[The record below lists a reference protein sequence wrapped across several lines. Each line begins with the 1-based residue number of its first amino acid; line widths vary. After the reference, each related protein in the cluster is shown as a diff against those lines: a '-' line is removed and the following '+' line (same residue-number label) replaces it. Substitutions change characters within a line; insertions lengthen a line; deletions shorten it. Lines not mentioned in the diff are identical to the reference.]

1 MQRKTNTKNI
11 LTIIFH
17 TNLQQVIKFSRKRKK
32 CHKQNM
38 DKKYKNNKNAKN
50 YFFLQKFVIKKS

>member
-38 DKKYKNNKNAKN
+38 DKKYEKTKMQKTIFFFKN
-50 YFFLQKFVIKKS
+50 LL